1 MASESQKGKE
11 RFFAEQDSLHCSDKE
26 ETSTA
31 AARLRSLRSS
41 RKEAARSSTKPST
54 SSSIASKSD
63 HTDTV
68 PKLKRTLSAPSRAFS
83 MSKTG
88 AASKG
93 GLGPL
98 VTSGQLPLQLNRL
111 SSFDRKTFGAK
122 EAFIASKPKM
132 AGKRRREKSPVLVP
146 ESRRVFQGLVFCQ
159 SKHPESLRLANYF
172 LVFIPNNDVA
182 QPRRMRINK
191 AREYGALRAESW
203 NRQITHVIVDIGLD
217 FEAVMKT
224 IRLES
229 FPVSL
234 DETVLRNQT
243 NERLVGCNVGERNVS
258 F

>member
-1 MASESQKGKE
+1 MASESQKEKE

-88 AASKG
+88 AA
-93 GLGPL
+93 
-98 VTSGQLPLQLNRL
+98 SGQLPLQLNRL

-243 NERLVGCNVGERNVS
+243 NEQLVGCNVGERNVS